1 MDLAVVTTTD
11 NNKASAKDYAYDF
24 YDYNMFGKNKF
35 HDGILF
41 LIDMDTREIYFATS
55 GEEQIMYDDERID
68 DILDVVY
75 SYVKDEKYYDSI
87 EKGID
92 KSSEFASSG
101 IPSSNEDVRLDENG
115 KPNRW
120 KIENS
125 WGDKVANQGYFI
137 GSDTWFDKYMY
148 VVAVNKK
155 FLSKEALAALEK
167 EPVQVAPWDPFGT
180 LAD

>member
-1 MDLAVVTTTD
+1 MDVIVDQMEIVKSGLWDDAQYDYENTLDMDLCMT
-11 NNKASAKDYAYDF
+11 KAEMLDAHQSAMNHAMMLTGV
-24 YDYNMFGKNKF
+24 N
-35 HDGILF
+35 
-41 LIDMDTREIYFATS
+41 
-55 GEEQIMYDDERID
+55 
-68 DILDVVY
+68 
-75 SYVKDEKYYDSI
+75 
-87 EKGID
+87 
-92 KSSEFASSG
+92 
-101 IPSSNEDVRLDENG
+101 LDENG

>member
-1 MDLAVVTTTD
+1 MNHAMMLTGV
-11 NNKASAKDYAYDF
+11 N
-24 YDYNMFGKNKF
+24 
-35 HDGILF
+35 
-41 LIDMDTREIYFATS
+41 
-55 GEEQIMYDDERID
+55 
-68 DILDVVY
+68 
-75 SYVKDEKYYDSI
+75 
-87 EKGID
+87 
-92 KSSEFASSG
+92 
-101 IPSSNEDVRLDENG
+101 LDENG